1 MSREQIM
8 SVLYDIALVIG
19 GEVSV
24 RPLLTRTVQRLLYHT
39 SFPTGLVF
47 LDVPDDGGDTVEATL
62 EVAVGDFG
70 FAARTG
76 QRIALPAALL
86 HGGPEVREAP
96 DLLAALTTA
105 TRPYTVFL
113 RLPIDH
119 CGVVLMLAPRR
130 PSTQLPL
137 TEIFRP
143 VMANLAKAILLCRRN
158 DAYAAGLV
166 AQRDQAQQSLAES
179 EERFRGMAS
188 AAQDAIVMIDDAGRI
203 AYWNPAAER
212 CFGYTAAEAM
222 GCDAHSLIAPERY
235 RQRFRDG
242 FADFCAHG
250 TGPLVGTTIEIEGQR
265 KDASEFPV
273 EVSISALRLGER
285 WHAVGVL
292 RDISA
297 RREAELALRRAN
309 RALKTLSGCNG
320 ILVRATDEARLL
332 HDICELIVGTGGY
345 RSAWVGYA
353 DQPDKR
359 CLRPVASAGSDRDYI
374 DALDLDLADAPDA
387 LGPAARAYLTGRP
400 HLVQDVA
407 HDASYPARR
416 EVALQRGIAA
426 TIALPLLDGDAPFGV
441 LKVYAGEREAFG
453 QEEVALLT
461 ELAEDLA
468 FGIVTLRTRDER
480 ERLEAAEHE
489 GAERLK
495 RALLGTIQAVA
506 VTVEK
511 RDPYTAGHQQRVARL
526 AVAIARELGWPP
538 DQIEGVRLGGM
549 IHDIGK
555 IYVPAEILNRP
566 GKLSELESG
575 IIKRHPEV
583 GYEILA
589 GVELPWP
596 VAQIILQHHE
606 RLDGSGYPKGLKGDQ
621 IIPEARLLAVADSV
635 EAMAAHRPYR
645 AALGLEAGLEEI
657 RQQRGTLYDADM
669 VDACLRVLRERGFSF
684 E

>member
-24 RPLLTRTVQRLLYHT
+24 RPLLTKTVQRLLYHT

-47 LDVPDDGGDTVEATL
+47 LDPPDDGGDTIEATL

-70 FAARTG
+70 FANRTG
-76 QRIALPAALL
+76 QPIALPAALL
-86 HGGPEVREAP
+86 RGGPEVREAP
-96 DLLAALTTA
+96 ELLAALATA

-130 PSTQLPL
+130 PGTQLPL

-158 DAYAAGLV
+158 DAYAASLM
-166 AQRDQAQQSLAES
+166 AERDQAQQSLAES
-179 EERFRGMAS
+179 EERFRGMAC
-188 AAQDAIVMIDDAGRI
+188 AAQDAIVMIDDSGCI

-222 GCDAHSLIAPERY
+222 GRDAHSLIAPERY
-235 RQRFRDG
+235 RQPFREG
-242 FADFCAHG
+242 FAGFRTHG
-250 TGPLVGTTIEIEGQR
+250 TGPVVGTTIEIEGLR
-265 KDASEFPV
+265 KDGSEFPV

-285 WHAVGVL
+285 WHAVGLL

-320 ILVRATDEARLL
+320 ILVRATDETRLL

-353 DQPDKR
+353 DPPDPR

-374 DALDLDLADAPDA
+374 DGLDLDLADNSDA
-387 LGPAARAYLTGRP
+387 RGPAVRAYLTGQP

-407 HDASYPARR
+407 RDAAYPARR

-426 TIALPLLDGDAPFGV
+426 TIALPLLDGDIPFGV
-441 LKVYAGEREAFG
+441 LKVYAAEREPFG
-453 QEEVALLT
+453 QEEVALLR

-468 FGIVTLRTRDER
+468 FGIVTLRTRGER

-566 GKLSELESG
+566 GRLSELESG

-589 GVELPWP
+589 DVELPWP